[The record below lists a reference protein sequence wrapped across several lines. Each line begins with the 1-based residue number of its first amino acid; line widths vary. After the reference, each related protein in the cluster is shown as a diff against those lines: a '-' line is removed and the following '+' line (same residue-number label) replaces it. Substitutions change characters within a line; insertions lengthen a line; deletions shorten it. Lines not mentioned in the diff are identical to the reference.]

1 MGQDVRPRPCLLR
14 LFRPRG
20 EDVGQSRRLPHVLRR
35 DSLGAETDGCRC
47 YAASASGGNCERCEV
62 TPTRPAMPYDVTMAQ
77 RGSTIE
83 FATSADDKV
92 AEQLNRI
99 LASKAFRQA
108 DRLKRFLSFIVEETI
123 AGRGE
128 RLKEFVVGV
137 EVFGKDE
144 TFDPRNDPIVRV
156 QARRLRAQLARYYRE
171 EGAGDDLAI
180 ELPKGGYAPLFPALK
195 GAPPQRSA
203 TPALVSRNT
212 VLVLPYSDFSEA
224 GNQEYFCHGIVQ
236 EMIHE
241 LANME
246 AIRLVAWTGGSGADA
261 TDIREIGDRFNAATI
276 ISGSVRTS

>member
-108 DRLKRFLSFIVEETI
+108 DRLKRFLAFIVEETI
-123 AGRGE
+123 HGRGE

-137 EVFGKDE
+137 EVFGKPE
-144 TFDPRNDPIVRV
+144 SFDPRNDPIVRV
-156 QARRLRAQLARYYRE
+156 QARRLRSQLTRYYRE
-171 EGAGDDLAI
+171 EGQEDPVVI
-180 ELPKGGYAPLFPALK
+180 ELPKGGYAPTFRPLK
-195 GAPPQRSA
+195 SPPPKRT
-203 TPALVSRNT
+203 TPQALVSRNT
-212 VLVLPYSDFSEA
+212 VVVLPFADYSPGGD
-224 GNQEYFCHGIVQ
+224 QKYFCEGVREEIV
-236 EMIHE
+236 HT
-241 LANME
+241 LAQLGGV
-246 AIRLVAWTGGSGADA
+246 RLVAWEPAAESESE
-261 TDIREIGDRFNAATI
+261 TDLRELA
-276 ISGSVRTS
+276 